1 MPLALR
7 TPSITRRRPGYR
19 ATTGDPA
26 RSPRAVSPRR
36 PAAERRSAAP
46 FPAEPL
52 RLDHRLALLAS
63 ALRWSTVCL
72 GLLVGLLRD
81 PADPAFLAGATALVA
96 HALLLSLRPT
106 PLEPPDRAV
115 QLTVLVELVL
125 TVTVIALTGGLDS
138 PFALTPAVPMV
149 LAGYSLGARQV
160 VGLAAAGAVTT
171 VAVVVARQADVDAQ
185 RSAAL
190 LGVVFLLCGV
200 LGAFSRRLVFEV
212 AARQAATLD
221 QMSRMATAN
230 ELLVALHALAQ
241 TLPASLDLGEVVD
254 SARARLRNL
263 FEPTALTVL
272 VRDDATGAWEVALS
286 DGVRASSPVTT
297 SELPPAMRSTEA
309 GWGPEVVADHRAS
322 GTTGCS
328 PSARSGLYAPL
339 LARGNLVA
347 LLAVEHEQP
356 RRFGPAEA
364 ELLATLTG
372 PLALAV
378 DNARWF
384 ARLRRFG
391 AEAERARIAR
401 DLHDRHAQALA
412 YVAFELERLA
422 AGEHETEL
430 HELHE
435 LRDVVRGLVGDLRET
450 LHELRAGVS
459 DEQDLVAVAANYLDR
474 FADRTGLEVEWNHTA
489 STRLPV
495 PVEQELWR
503 ILQEALT
510 NVERH
515 AGASR
520 VRVSWEA
527 GGARSRLTVA
537 DDGRG
542 FEPNAVGA
550 DRYGLLGMRE
560 RADAIGARLG
570 VRSAKGQGTTIVVV
584 LEVAR

>member
-1 MPLALR
+1 MALR
-7 TPSITRRRPGYR
+7 TPSTTHRRPDDRAPTGEPATRPR
-19 ATTGDPA
+19 ATL
-26 RSPRAVSPRR
+26 PRR
-36 PAAERRSAAP
+36 PVP
-46 FPAEPL
+46 EPL
-52 RLDHRLALLAS
+52 PTEPLGLHDRLALLAN
-63 ALRWSTVCL
+63 ALRWSTVGL

-81 PADPAFLAGATALVA
+81 PADPAFLAGAAALVA

-106 PLEPPDRAV
+106 SLEAPDRALL
-115 QLTVLVELVL
+115 LTVVVELVL
-125 TVTVIALTGGLDS
+125 TVTVTALTGGLDS

-171 VAVVVARQADVDAQ
+171 VAVVVTRQADVDAQ

-200 LGAFSRRLVFEV
+200 LGAFSRRLVAEV
-212 AARQAATLD
+212 AARQAATLG
-221 QMSRMATAN
+221 QMSRLATAN

-254 SARARLRNL
+254 SARARLRAL

-272 VRDDATGAWEVALS
+272 VRDDATGAWDVALA
-286 DGVRASSPVTT
+286 DGVHASALRADD
-297 SELPPAMRSTEA
+297 ELPPAMRSA
-309 GWGPEVVADHRAS
+309 GANQGPEIVADHRAS
-322 GTTGCS
+322 GTHGCS
-328 PSARSGLYAPL
+328 RSARSGLYAPL
-339 LARGNLVA
+339 LSRGNLVG
-347 LLAVEHEQP
+347 LLAVEHDEP
-356 RRFGPAEA
+356 RRFGPAET

-401 DLHDRHAQALA
+401 DLHDRHAQSLA
-412 YVAFELERLA
+412 YVAFELERLS
-422 AGEHETEL
+422 AGEHEAEL
-430 HELHE
+430 HD

-459 DEQDLVAVAANYLDR
+459 DEHDLVGVATGYLDR
-474 FADRTGLEVEWNHTA
+474 FADRTGLTVEWSHAA

-527 GGARSRLTVA
+527 DGARSRLTVA

-542 FEPNAVGA
+542 FEPKAVGA

-570 VRSAKGQGTTIVVV
+570 VRSATGQGTTIVVV
-584 LEVAR
+584 LEAAR